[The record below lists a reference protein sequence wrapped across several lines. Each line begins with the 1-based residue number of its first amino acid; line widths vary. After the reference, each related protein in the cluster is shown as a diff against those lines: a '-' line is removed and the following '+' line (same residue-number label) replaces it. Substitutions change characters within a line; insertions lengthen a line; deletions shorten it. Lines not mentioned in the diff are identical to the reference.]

1 MASRAKATTEFVCR
15 DCGHRQAKLDGKCP
29 ACGQW
34 NTLQEEDKRPA
45 PSPRGRKAAD
55 IVGAIASPVL
65 QPLSEVEGDAAGER
79 LSTAIGELDRVLGSG
94 LVAGS
99 AVLVGGEPGVGK
111 STLAI
116 QFAAGLAAQGHTVLY
131 ISGEEAALQVRRR
144 AERLG
149 LCLDGILVLADID
162 VDAILRAM
170 RDTRAAAVIVDSVQT
185 IRTSRIDSAPGS
197 VAQLREATAELITGA
212 RALQSALWLIGHVT
226 KEGAVAGPRILEHMV
241 DAVLYFEGD
250 QHGAFRIL
258 RAVKNRFGPT
268 GELGVFEMHGHGLV
282 EVANPS
288 QVLIGQ
294 AAREAPG
301 SVISACIEGS
311 RPLLV
316 EIQALVA
323 PSHPGAARRTTVGV
337 DHARVA
343 MLAAV
348 LEKHLGLS
356 MVSQD
361 VFVNTAG
368 GVRIDDP
375 GVDLAVVAALA
386 SSYLDQALPGRTLVL
401 GEVGLTGEVRP
412 VAQLR
417 ARLREAARL
426 GFRRAV
432 VGGEDPGKTDGLGLE
447 VTTVAGVAESWQ
459 ALAGPEAPGRA
470 GSRGRS
476 ETTKN

>member
-1 MASRAKATTEFVCR
+1 VAPKAQSATEYACQE
-15 DCGHRQAKLDGKCP
+15 CGHRQTKWVGKCP
-29 ACGQW
+29 ACGRW
-34 NTLQEEDKRPA
+34 NTLTEESRRSE
-45 PSPRGRKAAD
+45 PSAKGRQAAG
-55 IVGAIASPVL
+55 IVGIAPAAAL
-65 QPLSEVEGDAAGER
+65 RRLSEVEGDAAGER
-79 LSTAIGELDRVLGSG
+79 VATGIGELDRVLGGG

-116 QFAAGLAAQGHTVLY
+116 QFAAGIASRGAPVLY
-131 ISGEEAALQVRRR
+131 VSGEEAALQVRRR

-149 LCLDGILVLADID
+149 LPLDGILVLADID

-170 RDTRAAAVIVDSVQT
+170 RDTRPTAVIVDSVQT
-185 IRTSRIDSAPGS
+185 IRTPRIESAPGS
-197 VAQLREATAELITGA
+197 VSQLREATAELITGA
-212 RALQSALWLIGHVT
+212 RTLESALWLIGHVT
-226 KEGAVAGPRILEHMV
+226 KEGAVAGPRVLEHMV

-268 GELGVFEMHGHGLV
+268 GELGVFEMQGTGLV

-294 AAREAPG
+294 AGREAPG

-316 EIQALVA
+316 ELQALVS

-375 GVDLAVVAALA
+375 GVDLAIVAALA
-386 SSYLDQALPGRTLVL
+386 SSYLDKAIPRGTLVL

-412 VAQLR
+412 VPQLR

-426 GFRRAV
+426 GFTRAI
-432 VGGEDPGKTDGLGLE
+432 VGAEDSAKLADAGLE
-447 VTTVAGVAESWQ
+447 VHTVASVREAWD
-459 ALAGPEAPGRA
+459 ALR
-470 GSRGRS
+470 
-476 ETTKN
+476 

>member
-1 MASRAKATTEFVCR
+1 MGAPPRHSEFACQQ
-15 DCGHRQAKLDGKCP
+15 CGHRQAKWDGKCP
-29 ACGQW
+29 ACGTW
-34 NTLQEEDKRPA
+34 NSLHEEARVA
-45 PSPRGRKAAD
+45 PVAAKGRQAAVV
-55 IVGAIASPVL
+55 VGALASAKL
-65 QPLSEVEGDAAGER
+65 GPLAEVEGDEGGER
-79 LSTAIGELDRVLGSG
+79 FATGIGELDRVLGGG
-94 LVAGS
+94 LVSGS

-116 QFAAGLAAQGHTVLY
+116 QFAAGLAASGRPVLY
-131 ISGEEAALQVRRR
+131 ISGEEAPLQVRRR

-149 LCLDGILVLADID
+149 LPLGGILVLADID
-162 VDAILRAM
+162 VDAVLRAM
-170 RDTRAAAVIVDSVQT
+170 KQARPAAVIVDSVQT
-185 IRTSRIDSAPGS
+185 IRTSRVESAPGS
-197 VAQLREATAELITGA
+197 GSQLREATAELITGA
-212 RALQSALWLIGHVT
+212 RALGSALWLIGHVT

-268 GELGVFEMHGHGLV
+268 GELGVFEMHGSGLV

-288 QVLIGQ
+288 QLLAGNSLRDV
-294 AAREAPG
+294 PG

-316 EIQALVA
+316 EIQALVS
-323 PSHPGAARRTTVGV
+323 PSHPGSARRTTVGV
-337 DHARVA
+337 DHSRVA

-356 MVSQD
+356 MASQD

-375 GVDLAVVAALA
+375 GVDLAVIAALA
-386 SSYLDQALPGRTLVL
+386 SSYLDKAVPRRTLVL
-401 GEVGLTGEVRP
+401 GEVGLTGEVRAVP
-412 VAQLR
+412 QLR

-426 GFRRAV
+426 GFERAV
-432 VGGEDPGKTDGLGLE
+432 VGSESADKLGGLE
-447 VTTVAGVAESWQ
+447 IGVEVVATVGEAWE
-459 ALAGPEAPGRA
+459 ALR
-470 GSRGRS
+470 
-476 ETTKN
+476 

>member
-1 MASRAKATTEFVCR
+1 MATRPKPTTEYACR
-15 DCGHRQAKLDGKCP
+15 ECGHRQAKWAGQCP

-34 NTLQEEDKRPA
+34 NSLGEEGKLA
-45 PSPRGRKAAD
+45 EPSVKGRQAAG
-55 IVGAIASPVL
+55 IVGAAAAGRL
-65 QPLSEVEGDAAGER
+65 ERLADVEGDAAGER
-79 LSTAIGELDRVLGSG
+79 VATGIGELDRVLGGG

-116 QFAAGLAAQGHTVLY
+116 QFAAGLASTGRPVLY
-131 ISGEEAALQVRRR
+131 ISGEEASLQVRRR

-149 LCLDGILVLADID
+149 LALDGILVLADID

-170 RDTRAAAVIVDSVQT
+170 KEVRPAAVIVDSVQT
-185 IRTSRIDSAPGS
+185 IRTSRVESAPGS
-197 VAQLREATAELITGA
+197 VAQLREATAELLTGA
-212 RALQSALWLIGHVT
+212 RALGPALWLIGHVT
-226 KEGAVAGPRILEHMV
+226 KEGSVAGPRILEHMV

-250 QHGAFRIL
+250 RNGAFRIL

-268 GELGVFEMHGHGLV
+268 GELGVFEMHGSGLV

-288 QVLIGQ
+288 QVLSGR
-294 AAREAPG
+294 AGRETPG
-301 SVISACIEGS
+301 SAISACIEGS

-316 EIQALVA
+316 EIQALVS
-323 PSHPGAARRTTVGV
+323 PSHPGSARRTTVGV
-337 DHARVA
+337 DHSRVA

-375 GVDLAVVAALA
+375 GVDLAIVAALA
-386 SSYLDQALPGRTLVL
+386 SSYLDKAVARRTLVL

-412 VAQLR
+412 VSQLR

-426 GFRRAV
+426 GFERAV
-432 VGGEDPGKTDGLGLE
+432 VGAEDASRLADAGLE
-447 VTTVAGVAESWQ
+447 VVVVSSVAEAWD
-459 ALAGPEAPGRA
+459 ALR
-470 GSRGRS
+470 
-476 ETTKN
+476 

>member
-1 MASRAKATTEFVCR
+1 VPPKAQNATEYACQE
-15 DCGHRQAKLDGKCP
+15 CGHRQNKWAGKCP
-29 ACGQW
+29 ACGRW
-34 NTLQEEDKRPA
+34 NTLSEEARRAEPTSK
-45 PSPRGRKAAD
+45 GRQAAG
-55 IVGAIASPVL
+55 IVGVAPTATL
-65 QPLSEVEGDAAGER
+65 RPLAEIEGDTAGER
-79 LSTAIGELDRVLGSG
+79 FATGIGELDRVLGGG

-116 QFAAGLAAQGHTVLY
+116 QFAAGIAARGGPVLY
-131 ISGEEAALQVRRR
+131 VSGEEAALQVRRR
-144 AERLG
+144 AERLS
-149 LCLDGILVLADID
+149 LPLRGILVLADID

-170 RDTRAAAVIVDSVQT
+170 RDTRPAAVIVDSVQT
-185 IRTSRIDSAPGS
+185 IRTPRIESAPGS
-197 VAQLREATAELITGA
+197 VSQLREATAELITGA
-212 RALQSALWLIGHVT
+212 RTLQSALWLIGHVT
-226 KEGAVAGPRILEHMV
+226 KEGAVAGPRVLEHMV

-268 GELGVFEMHGHGLV
+268 GELGVFEMQGTGLV

-288 QVLIGQ
+288 QVLAGQ
-294 AAREAPG
+294 AGREAPG

-316 EIQALVA
+316 ELQALVA

-375 GVDLAVVAALA
+375 GVDLAIVAALA
-386 SSYLDQALPGRTLVL
+386 SSYLNKAIPRRTLVL

-412 VAQLR
+412 VPQPR

-426 GFRRAV
+426 GFTRAI
-432 VGGEDPGKTDGLGLE
+432 VGAEDTARLADAGLE
-447 VTTVAGVAESWQ
+447 VHAVTSVSEAWD
-459 ALAGPEAPGRA
+459 ALR
-470 GSRGRS
+470 
-476 ETTKN
+476 

>member
-1 MASRAKATTEFVCR
+1 MAARIRSATEYVCQ
-15 DCGHRQAKLDGKCP
+15 DCGHRQNKWDGKCP
-29 ACGQW
+29 ACGVW
-34 NTLQEEDKRPA
+34 NTLQEEARRA
-45 PSPRGRKAAD
+45 EPSAKGRQAAG
-55 IVGAIASPVL
+55 IVGAAAAPAL
-65 QPLSEVEGDAAGER
+65 QPLAEVEGDAAGER
-79 LSTAIGELDRVLGSG
+79 LATGIGELDRVLGG
-94 LVAGS
+94 G
-99 AVLVGGEPGVGK
+99 LVGGEPGVGK

-116 QFAAGLAAQGHTVLY
+116 QFASGLAACGRPILY

-144 AERLG
+144 GERLG
-149 LCLDGILVLADID
+149 LPLEGILVLADID

-185 IRTSRIDSAPGS
+185 IRTSRVESAPGS
-197 VAQLREATAELITGA
+197 VSQLREATAELITGA
-212 RALQSALWLIGHVT
+212 RALHSALWLIGHVT
-226 KEGAVAGPRILEHMV
+226 KEGAVAGPRVLEHMV

-282 EVANPS
+282 EVTNPS
-288 QVLIGQ
+288 QVLAGQ
-294 AAREAPG
+294 AGREAPG

-375 GVDLAVVAALA
+375 GVDLAIVAALA
-386 SSYLDQALPGRTLVL
+386 SSYVDKAIPRRTLVL

-412 VAQLR
+412 VSQVR
-417 ARLREAARL
+417 ARLKEAARL
-426 GFRRAV
+426 GFERAV
-432 VGGEDPGKTDGLGLE
+432 VGGEDPGKTGGLGLE
-447 VTTVAGVAESWQ
+447 VRMVTSVAESWE
-459 ALAGPEAPGRA
+459 ALR
-470 GSRGRS
+470 
-476 ETTKN
+476 

>member
-1 MASRAKATTEFVCR
+1 MAGKPKSSTEYVCQG
-15 DCGHRQAKLDGKCP
+15 CGHRQAKWDGRCP
-29 ACGQW
+29 ACEQW
-34 NTLQEEDKRPA
+34 NTLHEESRRA
-45 PSPRGRKAAD
+45 EPSAKGRQASG
-55 IVGAIASPVL
+55 ILGAIAAPTL
-65 QPLSEVEGDAAGER
+65 QLLSEVEGDAAGER
-79 LSTAIGELDRVLGSG
+79 MATGIGELDRVLGGG
-94 LVAGS
+94 LVGGS

-116 QFAAGLAAQGHTVLY
+116 QFAAGLARSGRPILY

-144 AERLG
+144 GERLG
-149 LCLDGILVLADID
+149 LGLGGILVLADVD

-170 RDTRAAAVIVDSVQT
+170 RDLRPAAVIVDSVQT
-185 IRTSRIDSAPGS
+185 IRTSRVESAPGS
-197 VAQLREATAELITGA
+197 VSQLREATAELITGA
-212 RALQSALWLIGHVT
+212 RTLQSALWLIGHVT
-226 KEGAVAGPRILEHMV
+226 KEGAVAGPRVLEHMV

-268 GELGVFEMHGHGLV
+268 GELGVFEMQGSGLV
-282 EVANPS
+282 EIPNPS
-288 QVLIGQ
+288 QVLVGQ
-294 AAREAPG
+294 AGREAAG

-316 EIQALVA
+316 EIQALVS

-337 DHARVA
+337 DHSRVA

-361 VFVNTAG
+361 IFVNTAG

-375 GVDLAVVAALA
+375 GVDLAILAALA
-386 SSYLDQALPGRTLVL
+386 SSYLNKPMARRLLVL

-412 VAQLR
+412 VAQVR
-417 ARLREAARL
+417 ARLKEAARL
-426 GFRRAV
+426 GFERAV
-432 VGGEDPGKTDGLGLE
+432 VGGEEGAKIDGLGLKVKV
-447 VTTVAGVAESWQ
+447 VTTVSQ
-459 ALAGPEAPGRA
+459 AWEALG
-470 GSRGRS
+470 
-476 ETTKN
+476 

>member
-1 MASRAKATTEFVCR
+1 MTARTKPTTEYSCR
-15 DCGHRQAKLDGKCP
+15 DCGHRQGKWAGQCP
-29 ACGQW
+29 ACHLW
-34 NTLQEEDKRPA
+34 NSLELADRRPE
-45 PSPRGRKAAD
+45 PSSKGRQAAG
-55 IVGAIASPVL
+55 IVGAAAAPAL
-65 QPLSEVEGDAAGER
+65 QPLVEVEGDAAGDR
-79 LSTAIGELDRVLGSG
+79 MATGIGELDRVLGGG

-116 QFAAGLAAQGHTVLY
+116 QFAAGLAAQGRTVLY

-144 AERLG
+144 GERLG
-149 LCLDGILVLADID
+149 LALKGILVLADID
-162 VDAILRAM
+162 VDGILRAM

-185 IRTSRIDSAPGS
+185 IRTSRVESAPGS
-197 VAQLREATAELITGA
+197 VSQLREATAELVTGA

-288 QVLIGQ
+288 QVLCG
-294 AAREAPG
+294 AAGREAPG

-323 PSHPGAARRTTVGV
+323 PSHPGSARRTTVGV
-337 DHARVA
+337 DHSRVA

-348 LEKHLGLS
+348 IEKHLGLS

-386 SSYLDQALPGRTLVL
+386 SSYLDKPLPGRTLVL
-401 GEVGLTGEVRP
+401 GEVGLTGDVRP
-412 VAQLR
+412 VSQVR
-417 ARLREAARL
+417 ARLKEAARL
-426 GFRRAV
+426 GFERAV
-432 VGGEDPGKTDGLGLE
+432 VGGEDKSKTSGLGLD
-447 VTTVAGVAESWQ
+447 VRVVGNVAEAWDALRRGDEQ
-459 ALAGPEAPGRA
+459 A
-470 GSRGRS
+470 S
-476 ETTKN
+476 

>member
-1 MASRAKATTEFVCR
+1 MVAKAKNTLEFACKE
-15 DCGHRQAKLDGKCP
+15 CGHRQAKWDGKCP

-34 NTLQEEDKRPA
+34 NTLQEETRRVE
-45 PSPRGRKAAD
+45 PSSKGRQASG
-55 IVGAIASPVL
+55 IVGAAAATVL
-65 QPLSEVEGDAAGER
+65 QPLLEVEGDAAGER
-79 LSTAIGELDRVLGSG
+79 LPTGIGELDRVLGGG
-94 LVAGS
+94 LVCGS

-116 QFAAGLAAQGHTVLY
+116 QFASGLASQGRPVLY
-131 ISGEEAALQVRRR
+131 VSGEEAALQVRRR
-144 AERLG
+144 GERLG
-149 LCLDGILVLADID
+149 LGLEQILVLADID
-162 VDAILRAM
+162 VDGILRAM
-170 RDTRAAAVIVDSVQT
+170 KDVRPAAVIVDSVQT
-185 IRTSRIDSAPGS
+185 IRTSRVESAPGS
-197 VAQLREATAELITGA
+197 VSQLREATAELITGA
-212 RALQSALWLIGHVT
+212 RALHSALWLIGHVT
-226 KEGAVAGPRILEHMV
+226 KEGAVAGPRMLEHMV

-250 QHGAFRIL
+250 RHGAFRIL

-268 GELGVFEMHGHGLV
+268 GELGVFEMQGNGLV
-282 EVANPS
+282 EVTNPS
-288 QVLIGQ
+288 QVLAGQ
-294 AAREAPG
+294 SGRDAPG

-316 EIQALVA
+316 EIQALVS

-386 SSYLDQALPGRTLVL
+386 SSYLDKALPRRTLVL

-412 VAQLR
+412 VSQLR

-426 GFRRAV
+426 GFERAV
-432 VGGEDPGKTDGLGLE
+432 VGGEEDGKSDGVGLKVRMVSSVTEAWEALG
-447 VTTVAGVAESWQ
+447 
-459 ALAGPEAPGRA
+459 
-470 GSRGRS
+470 
-476 ETTKN
+476 

>member
-1 MASRAKATTEFVCR
+1 MAQWFTSGMAGRGKSETEFACR
-15 DCGHRQAKLDGKCP
+15 DCGHRQAKWDGKCP
-29 ACGQW
+29 ACGNW
-34 NTLQEEDKRPA
+34 NTLEAEVRRPEPTAKGRQAAGIVGAAPAARPA
-45 PSPRGRKAAD
+45 PLAD
-55 IVGAIASPVL
+55 
-65 QPLSEVEGDAAGER
+65 VEGDAAGER
-79 LSTAIGELDRVLGSG
+79 IATGIGELDRVLGGG
-94 LVAGS
+94 LVCGS

-116 QFAAGLAAQGHTVLY
+116 QFAAGVAGQGRPVLY
-131 ISGEEAALQVRRR
+131 VSGEEAALQVRRR
-144 AERLG
+144 GERLG
-149 LCLDGILVLADID
+149 LALPGILVLADID

-170 RDTRAAAVIVDSVQT
+170 KEVRPAAVIVDSVQT
-185 IRTSRIDSAPGS
+185 IRTSRVESAPGS
-197 VAQLREATAELITGA
+197 VSQLREATAELITGA
-212 RALQSALWLIGHVT
+212 RALGSALWLIGHVT

-268 GELGVFEMHGHGLV
+268 GELGVFEMHGKGLV
-282 EVANPS
+282 EVPNPS
-288 QVLIGQ
+288 QLLAGR
-294 AAREAPG
+294 AGREAPG

-316 EIQALVA
+316 EIQALVS
-323 PSHPGAARRTTVGV
+323 PSHPGSARRTTVGV

-348 LEKHLGLS
+348 IEKHLGLS

-386 SSYLDQALPGRTLVL
+386 SSYLDKALPRRTLVL

-412 VAQLR
+412 VSQLR
-417 ARLREAARL
+417 ARLKEAARL
-426 GFRRAV
+426 GFERAV
-432 VGGEDPGKTDGLGLE
+432 VGGEDPDKTRGLGLE
-447 VTTVAGVAESWQ
+447 VKMVSTVAESWK
-459 ALAGPEAPGRA
+459 ALG
-470 GSRGRS
+470 
-476 ETTKN
+476 

>member
-1 MASRAKATTEFVCR
+1 VAPKAHSATEFACQE
-15 DCGHRQAKLDGKCP
+15 CGHRQTKWDGKCP
-29 ACGQW
+29 ACGRW
-34 NTLQEEDKRPA
+34 NTLTEESRRA
-45 PSPRGRKAAD
+45 EPSAKGRRAAG
-55 IVGAIASPVL
+55 IVGVAPAAAL
-65 QPLSEVEGDAAGER
+65 RRLSEVEGDAAGER
-79 LSTAIGELDRVLGSG
+79 VATGIGELDRVLGGG
-94 LVAGS
+94 LVTGS

-116 QFAAGLAAQGHTVLY
+116 QFAAGIASRGAPVLY

-149 LCLDGILVLADID
+149 LPLDGILVLADID

-170 RDTRAAAVIVDSVQT
+170 RDTRPTAVIVDSVQT
-185 IRTSRIDSAPGS
+185 IRTPRIESAPGS
-197 VAQLREATAELITGA
+197 VSQLREATAELITGA
-212 RALQSALWLIGHVT
+212 RTLESALWLIGHVT
-226 KEGAVAGPRILEHMV
+226 KEGAVAGPRVLEHMV

-268 GELGVFEMHGHGLV
+268 GELGVFEMQGTGLV

-294 AAREAPG
+294 AGREAPG

-316 EIQALVA
+316 ELQALVS

-375 GVDLAVVAALA
+375 GVDLAIVAALA
-386 SSYLDQALPGRTLVL
+386 SSYLDKAIPRGTLVL

-412 VAQLR
+412 VPQLR

-426 GFRRAV
+426 GFTRAV
-432 VGGEDPGKTDGLGLE
+432 VGAEDSAKLADAGLE
-447 VTTVAGVAESWQ
+447 VHTVASVREAWD
-459 ALAGPEAPGRA
+459 ALG
-470 GSRGRS
+470 
-476 ETTKN
+476 

>member
-1 MASRAKATTEFVCR
+1 VAAKLKTPCEFVCQ
-15 DCGHRQAKLDGKCP
+15 DCGHRQGKWDGKCP
-29 ACGQW
+29 ACGRW
-34 NTLQEEDKRPA
+34 NTLQEEARRPE
-45 PSPRGRKAAD
+45 PSAKGRQAAG
-55 IVGAIASPVL
+55 IVGVAAAAIL
-65 QPLSEVEGDAAGER
+65 QPLAQVEGDAAGER
-79 LSTAIGELDRVLGSG
+79 LATGIGELDRVLGGG
-94 LVAGS
+94 LVRGS

-116 QFAAGLAAQGHTVLY
+116 QFAAGLAARGQPVLY

-144 AERLG
+144 GERLG
-149 LCLDGILVLADID
+149 LELQGILVLADID

-170 RDTRAAAVIVDSVQT
+170 RDVRPAAVIVDSVQT
-185 IRTSRIDSAPGS
+185 IRTSRVESAPGS
-197 VAQLREATAELITGA
+197 VSQLREGAAELITGA
-212 RALQSALWLIGHVT
+212 RALNSALWLIGHVT
-226 KEGAVAGPRILEHMV
+226 KEGAVAGPRLLEHMV

-268 GELGVFEMHGHGLV
+268 GELGVFEMHGSGLV
-282 EVANPS
+282 EVTNPS
-288 QVLIGQ
+288 QVLCGQ
-294 AAREAPG
+294 TGREAPG

-316 EIQALVA
+316 EIQALVS

-375 GVDLAVVAALA
+375 GVDLAIVAALA
-386 SSYLDQALPGRTLVL
+386 TSYLDKAVPRRTLVL

-412 VAQLR
+412 VSQVR

-426 GFRRAV
+426 GFVRAV
-432 VGGEDPGKTDGLGLE
+432 VGEEKQDKTGGLGLE
-447 VTTVAGVAESWQ
+447 VQSVATVAQ
-459 ALAGPEAPGRA
+459 AWDALC
-470 GSRGRS
+470 
-476 ETTKN
+476 

>member
-1 MASRAKATTEFVCR
+1 MAPKTQNATEYACQE
-15 DCGHRQAKLDGKCP
+15 CGHRQAKWDGKCP
-29 ACGQW
+29 ACGRW
-34 NTLQEEDKRPA
+34 NTLSEERRRAEPSAKGRQAAGILGVASAAQAATLRPLA
-45 PSPRGRKAAD
+45 E
-55 IVGAIASPVL
+55 I
-65 QPLSEVEGDAAGER
+65 EGDAAGER
-79 LSTAIGELDRVLGSG
+79 IATGIGELDRVLGGG

-116 QFAAGLAAQGHTVLY
+116 QFAAGIASGGSPVLY
-131 ISGEEAALQVRRR
+131 VSGEEAALQVRRR

-149 LCLDGILVLADID
+149 LPLDRILVLADID

-170 RDTRAAAVIVDSVQT
+170 RDARPAAVIVDSVQT
-185 IRTSRIDSAPGS
+185 IRTPRIESAPGS
-197 VAQLREATAELITGA
+197 VSQLREATAELITGA
-212 RALQSALWLIGHVT
+212 RTLHSALWLIGHVT
-226 KEGAVAGPRILEHMV
+226 KEGAVAGPRVLEHMV

-268 GELGVFEMHGHGLV
+268 GELGVFEMQGTGLV

-288 QVLIGQ
+288 QVLAGQ
-294 AAREAPG
+294 AGREAPG

-316 EIQALVA
+316 ELQALVS

-375 GVDLAVVAALA
+375 GVDLAIVAALA
-386 SSYLDQALPGRTLVL
+386 SSYLDKAIPRRTLVL

-412 VAQLR
+412 VPQLR

-426 GFRRAV
+426 GFTRAV
-432 VGGEDPGKTDGLGLE
+432 VGAEDSAKLADAGLE
-447 VTTVAGVAESWQ
+447 VHPVASVAEAWD
-459 ALAGPEAPGRA
+459 ALR
-470 GSRGRS
+470 
-476 ETTKN
+476 

>member
-1 MASRAKATTEFVCR
+1 MASKSKATTEYVCQ
-15 DCGHRQAKLDGKCP
+15 DCGHRQTKWDGKCP
-29 ACGQW
+29 ACGAW
-34 NTLQEEDKRPA
+34 NKLQEEARRVEPPA
-45 PSPRGRKAAD
+45 KGRQAAG
-55 IVGAIASPVL
+55 IVGAPSAPRL
-65 QPLSEVEGDAAGER
+65 QPLAEVEGDAAGER
-79 LSTAIGELDRVLGSG
+79 LATGIGELDRVLGGG

-116 QFAAGLAAQGHTVLY
+116 QFASGLAAHGRPVLY

-144 AERLG
+144 GERLG
-149 LCLDGILVLADID
+149 LPLGGILVLADID

-185 IRTSRIDSAPGS
+185 IRTSRVESAPGS
-197 VAQLREATAELITGA
+197 VSQLREATAELITGA
-212 RALQSALWLIGHVT
+212 RALNSALWLIGHVT
-226 KEGAVAGPRILEHMV
+226 KEGAVAGPRVLEHMV

-268 GELGVFEMHGHGLV
+268 GELGVFEMHGNGLV
-282 EVANPS
+282 EVSNPS
-288 QVLIGQ
+288 QVLAGQ
-294 AAREAPG
+294 AGREAPG

-316 EIQALVA
+316 EIQALVS

-375 GVDLAVVAALA
+375 GVDLAIVAALA
-386 SSYLDQALPGRTLVL
+386 SSYVDNAIARRTLVL

-412 VAQLR
+412 VTQLR

-426 GFRRAV
+426 GFERAV
-432 VGGEDPGKTDGLGLE
+432 VGGEDAVKTGGLGLQVQV
-447 VTTVAGVAESWQ
+447 VTNVAEAWE
-459 ALAGPEAPGRA
+459 ALR
-470 GSRGRS
+470 
-476 ETTKN
+476 

>member
-1 MASRAKATTEFVCR
+1 MAAKGKPDTEYVCQ
-15 DCGHRQAKLDGKCP
+15 DCGHRQAKWDGKCP
-29 ACGQW
+29 ACGLW
-34 NTLQEEDKRPA
+34 NTLHEEGRRA
-45 PSPRGRKAAD
+45 PLSARGRQAAG
-55 IVGAIASPVL
+55 IVGATTAAAL
-65 QPLSEVEGDAAGER
+65 EPLAEVEGDAAGER
-79 LSTAIGELDRVLGSG
+79 IETAIGELDRVLGGG
-94 LVAGS
+94 LVCGS

-116 QFAAGLAAQGHTVLY
+116 QFAAGLARHGRPVLY

-144 AERLG
+144 GERLG
-149 LCLDGILVLADID
+149 LGLAGILVLSDID

-170 RDTRAAAVIVDSVQT
+170 KQVRPAAVIVDSVQT
-185 IRTSRIDSAPGS
+185 IRTSRVESAPGS
-197 VAQLREATAELITGA
+197 VSQLREATAELITGA
-212 RALQSALWLIGHVT
+212 RALGSALWLIGHVT

-288 QVLIGQ
+288 QVLCG
-294 AAREAPG
+294 RSGGDVPG

-316 EIQALVA
+316 EIQALVS
-323 PSHPGAARRTTVGV
+323 PSHPGSARRTTVGV
-337 DHARVA
+337 DHSRVA

-348 LEKHLGLS
+348 IEKHLGLS
-356 MVSQD
+356 MISQD

-386 SSYLDQALPGRTLVL
+386 SSYLDKALPRRLLVL

-412 VAQLR
+412 VSQLR

-426 GFRRAV
+426 GFERAV
-432 VGGEDPGKTDGLGLE
+432 VGGEDPGKTQGLGLDVQT
-447 VTTVAGVAESWQ
+447 VTTVAQSWE
-459 ALAGPEAPGRA
+459 ALR
-470 GSRGRS
+470 
-476 ETTKN
+476 

>member
-1 MASRAKATTEFVCR
+1 VAPKAQSATEYACKE
-15 DCGHRQAKLDGKCP
+15 CGHRQAKWDGRCP

-34 NTLQEEDKRPA
+34 NTLKEEGRRAEPSSKGRQAAGILGIAGIAAAAATLRPLA
-45 PSPRGRKAAD
+45 E
-55 IVGAIASPVL
+55 I
-65 QPLSEVEGDAAGER
+65 EGDAAGER
-79 LSTAIGELDRVLGSG
+79 LATGLGELDRVLGGG

-116 QFAAGLAAQGHTVLY
+116 QFAAGIARGAPVLY
-131 ISGEEAALQVRRR
+131 VSGEEAALQVRRR

-149 LCLDGILVLADID
+149 LPLEGILVLADID

-170 RDTRAAAVIVDSVQT
+170 RDARPAAVIVDSVQT
-185 IRTSRIDSAPGS
+185 IRTPRIESAPGS
-197 VAQLREATAELITGA
+197 VSQLREATAELITGA
-212 RALQSALWLIGHVT
+212 RTLQSALWLIGHVT
-226 KEGAVAGPRILEHMV
+226 KEGAVAGPRVLEHMV

-268 GELGVFEMHGHGLV
+268 GELGVFEMQGTGLV

-288 QVLIGQ
+288 QVLTGQ
-294 AAREAPG
+294 AGREAPG

-316 EIQALVA
+316 EIQALVS

-375 GVDLAVVAALA
+375 GVDLAVLASLA
-386 SSYLDQALPGRTLVL
+386 SSYLDKAIPRRTLVL

-412 VAQLR
+412 VSQLR

-426 GFRRAV
+426 GFTRAV
-432 VGGEDPGKTDGLGLE
+432 VGAEDAAKHSDTGLE
-447 VTTVAGVAESWQ
+447 VRTVASVTEAWD
-459 ALAGPEAPGRA
+459 ALR
-470 GSRGRS
+470 
-476 ETTKN
+476 

>member
-1 MASRAKATTEFVCR
+1 MATRTKPTTEYACR
-15 DCGHRQAKLDGKCP
+15 ECGHRQAKWDGKCP

-34 NTLQEEDKRPA
+34 NTLQEESRRVEPPA
-45 PSPRGRKAAD
+45 TARRAAG
-55 IVGAIASPVL
+55 IVGAPAAPAL
-65 QPLSEVEGDAAGER
+65 QPLAEVEGDAAGER
-79 LSTAIGELDRVLGSG
+79 LATGIGELDRVLGGG

-116 QFAAGLAAQGHTVLY
+116 QFASGLAAHGRPVLY
-131 ISGEEAALQVRRR
+131 VSGEEAALQVRRR

-149 LCLDGILVLADID
+149 LPLAGILVLPDID

-185 IRTSRIDSAPGS
+185 IRTSRVESAPGS
-197 VAQLREATAELITGA
+197 VSQLREATAELITGA
-212 RALQSALWLIGHVT
+212 RALNSALWLIGHVT
-226 KEGAVAGPRILEHMV
+226 KEGAVAGPRVLEHMV

-282 EVANPS
+282 EVTNPS
-288 QVLIGQ
+288 QVLAGQ
-294 AAREAPG
+294 AGREAPG
-301 SVISACIEGS
+301 SAISACIEGS

-375 GVDLAVVAALA
+375 GVDLAIVAALA
-386 SSYLDQALPGRTLVL
+386 SSYLDQPIARRTLVL
-401 GEVGLTGEVRP
+401 GEVGLTGEVRA
-412 VAQLR
+412 VSQVR

-426 GFRRAV
+426 GFVRAI
-432 VGGEDPGKTDGLGLE
+432 VGGEDPGKTGGLGLE
-447 VTTVAGVAESWQ
+447 VKSVSSVAESWE
-459 ALAGPEAPGRA
+459 ALR
-470 GSRGRS
+470 
-476 ETTKN
+476 

>member
-1 MASRAKATTEFVCR
+1 VPPKAQSATEFVCQE
-15 DCGHRQAKLDGKCP
+15 CGHRQTKWVGKCP
-29 ACGQW
+29 ACGRW
-34 NTLQEEDKRPA
+34 NTLTEESRRAQPSAKGRQAAGILGMAGVAPA
-45 PSPRGRKAAD
+45 AA
-55 IVGAIASPVL
+55 L
-65 QPLSEVEGDAAGER
+65 RRLSEVEGDAAGER
-79 LSTAIGELDRVLGSG
+79 VATGIGELDRVLGGG

-116 QFAAGLAAQGHTVLY
+116 QFAAGIASRGAPVLY

-149 LCLDGILVLADID
+149 LPLDGILVLADID

-170 RDTRAAAVIVDSVQT
+170 RDTRPTAVIVDSVQT
-185 IRTSRIDSAPGS
+185 IRTPRIESAPGS
-197 VAQLREATAELITGA
+197 VSQLREATAELITGA
-212 RALQSALWLIGHVT
+212 RTLESALWLIGHVT
-226 KEGAVAGPRILEHMV
+226 KEGAVAGPRVLEHMV

-268 GELGVFEMHGHGLV
+268 GELGVFEMQGAGLV

-288 QVLIGQ
+288 QVLAGQ
-294 AAREAPG
+294 AGREAPG

-316 EIQALVA
+316 ELQALVS

-375 GVDLAVVAALA
+375 GVDLAILAALA
-386 SSYLDQALPGRTLVL
+386 SSYLDKAIPRGTLVL

-412 VAQLR
+412 VSQLR

-426 GFRRAV
+426 GFTRAV
-432 VGGEDPGKTDGLGLE
+432 VGAEDSAKIADTGLE
-447 VTTVAGVAESWQ
+447 VHTVASVREAWD
-459 ALAGPEAPGRA
+459 ALR
-470 GSRGRS
+470 
-476 ETTKN
+476 

>member
-1 MASRAKATTEFVCR
+1 MATRTKPATEYVCQN
-15 DCGHRQAKLDGKCP
+15 CGHRQTKWDGRCP
-29 ACGQW
+29 ACGIW
-34 NTLQEEDKRPA
+34 NSLQEETRRA
-45 PSPRGRKAAD
+45 EPSAKGRQAAG
-55 IVGAIASPVL
+55 IVGAAARPIL
-65 QPLSEVEGDAAGER
+65 QPLAEVEGDAAGER
-79 LSTAIGELDRVLGSG
+79 LATGIGELDRVLGGG
-94 LVAGS
+94 LVGGS

-116 QFAAGLAAQGHTVLY
+116 QFASGLAASGRPVLY

-144 AERLG
+144 GERLG
-149 LCLDGILVLADID
+149 LPLEGILVLPDID

-185 IRTSRIDSAPGS
+185 IRTSRVESAPGS
-197 VAQLREATAELITGA
+197 VSQLREATAELITGA
-212 RALQSALWLIGHVT
+212 RALSSALWLIGHVT
-226 KEGAVAGPRILEHMV
+226 KEGAVAGPRMLEHMV

-282 EVANPS
+282 EVTNPS
-288 QVLIGQ
+288 QVLAGQ
-294 AAREAPG
+294 SGRETPG

-375 GVDLAVVAALA
+375 GVDLAIVAALA
-386 SSYLDQALPGRTLVL
+386 SSYLDKAVARRTLVL

-412 VAQLR
+412 VSQLR

-426 GFRRAV
+426 GFVRAV
-432 VGGEDPGKTDGLGLE
+432 VGGEEAGKTGGLGLE
-447 VTTVAGVAESWQ
+447 VQMVTSVAESWE
-459 ALAGPEAPGRA
+459 ALR
-470 GSRGRS
+470 
-476 ETTKN
+476 